1 MLPISPEAL
10 PTHPVPCS
18 QAPGYNCPRSCRT
31 PNCFCASHEIPGGLK
46 PKDAPQFVVLV
57 RWPNDSA
64 AGWAVCTW
72 QCPPFEAASVVFSWW
87 LQTNDDAI
95 TVTTMPV
102 ILDIT
107 SKHKNPNNCDIPA
120 T

>member
-1 MLPISPEAL
+1 M
-10 PTHPVPCS
+10 HPVPYS

-31 PNCFCASHEIPGGLK
+31 PNCYCASHEIPGGLK

-57 RWPNDSA
+57 RCPNDSP
-64 AGWAVCTW
+64 AVCSFQACAPCR
-72 QCPPFEAASVVFSWW
+72 QCPPFEAASVMFSWS

>member
-1 MLPISPEAL
+1 MM
-10 PTHPVPCS
+10 
-18 QAPGYNCPRSCRT
+18 
-31 PNCFCASHEIPGGLK
+31 F
-46 PKDAPQFVVLV
+46 D
-57 RWPNDSA
+57 
-64 AGWAVCTW
+64 
-72 QCPPFEAASVVFSWW
+72 

-107 SKHKNPNNCDIPA
+107 SKHKNPNNCEIPA